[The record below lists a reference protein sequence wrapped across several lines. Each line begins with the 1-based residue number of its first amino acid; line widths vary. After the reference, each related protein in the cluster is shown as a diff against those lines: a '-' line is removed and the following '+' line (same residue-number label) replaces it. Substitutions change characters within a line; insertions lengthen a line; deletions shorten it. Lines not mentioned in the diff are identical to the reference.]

1 MKSSRWWA
9 FWVVVLLPATGALAQ
24 EGGSLSDRIPSVSR
38 KLHVKDGRMELT
50 LFPLTSIS
58 LNDAFYQKLGG
69 GLGIGYHLNE
79 FFSLQLAATYS
90 LNLENS
96 NASAYTIAPG
106 QNSVIPYAGK
116 RTLLVNADL
125 DWAPVYGK
133 VSLASEWIMHFDT
146 YLCAGFA
153 AIGGEQVKGSSFAFG
168 MDVGLGFRL
177 FFSRSI
183 ALKCELKDVIVFT
196 DKVSYGEVS
205 RSDVQNQL
213 LFNLGL
219 SFMFL
224 EGSRED

>member
-1 MKSSRWWA
+1 
-9 FWVVVLLPATGALAQ
+9 
-24 EGGSLSDRIPSVSR
+24 
-38 KLHVKDGRMELT
+38 
-50 LFPLTSIS
+50 
-58 LNDAFYQKLGG
+58 
-69 GLGIGYHLNE
+69 
-79 FFSLQLAATYS
+79 
-90 LNLENS
+90 
-96 NASAYTIAPG
+96 
-106 QNSVIPYAGK
+106 
-116 RTLLVNADL
+116 
-125 DWAPVYGK
+125 
-133 VSLASEWIMHFDT
+133 MHFDT

>member
-1 MKSSRWWA
+1 MKSSRWLA
-9 FWVVVLLPATGALAQ
+9 IWVVMLLLAPAAVAQ
-24 EGGSLSDRIPSVSR
+24 ESGSLSDRIPSVSR

-79 FFSLQLAATYS
+79 FFSLQVAATYS

-96 NASAYTIAPG
+96 NASAYTISPE
-106 QNSVIPYAGK
+106 QSSVIPYAGK

-153 AIGGEQVKGSSFAFG
+153 AIGGEQVKGSNFAFG

-196 DKVSYGEVS
+196 DKVSFGEIT